1 MSSFYLRRIVQSLI
15 AVWGVV
21 TIVFFILHLSGDPT
35 LLLAPQGASRADI
48 DALRH
53 QLGYDRPLYTQYFEY
68 LNRLVHLDLGDSV
81 VQRTSVLEII
91 AARVPYTFTL
101 AGGAALVAL
110 GIGLPMGILM
120 ALYRGTVLERVLM
133 GVVLVGQ
140 SMPTFWSGILL
151 ILFFA
156 VRLRWFP
163 SSGAEGL
170 GSLILPSVAL
180 GALSMATFARIT
192 RISVLGEL
200 GQDYVR
206 TAKAR
211 GVGRAVVILKH
222 VLRNAAIP
230 IVSVLALELG
240 NLLAGAV
247 IVETVFAWPGIG
259 QLAVQSIFGRDF
271 LVVQGIVLL
280 GSFVYIVLNFL
291 ADAVYGLIDP
301 RIRLSGTRDKG
312 KPSCTTNSAAFT
324 ATQAVAAA
332 VARFAVVAVLV
343 IVAVLAPLVAPYPPT
358 PRTSWR
364 ACNPQG
370 PRLRVKP
377 IFSEPISLGVTF
389 CLASFMVLEFPFWS
403 PACPCSCL

>member
-1 MSSFYLRRIVQSLI
+1 MSSFYFRRIIQSLVAI
-15 AVWGVV
+15 LGVV

-35 LLLAPQGASRADI
+35 LLLAPQGASRADL
-48 DALRH
+48 DTLRH
-53 QLGYDRPLYTQYFEY
+53 QLGYDRPLYVQYWEY
-68 LNRLVHLDLGDSV
+68 LNRLAHFDLGDSV
-81 VQRTSVLEII
+81 VQRAPVLEII
-91 AARVPYTFTL
+91 AARVPYTLAL

-110 GIGLPMGILM
+110 GIGLPVGMLM

-163 SSGAEGL
+163 SSGAEGW
-170 GSLILPSVAL
+170 GSLILPSIAL

-211 GVGRAVVILKH
+211 GVGRAVVVFKH

-301 RIRLSGTRDKG
+301 RIRLSG
-312 KPSCTTNSAAFT
+312 
-324 ATQAVAAA
+324 
-332 VARFAVVAVLV
+332 AR
-343 IVAVLAPLVAPYPPT
+343 
-358 PRTSWR
+358 
-364 ACNPQG
+364 
-370 PRLRVKP
+370 
-377 IFSEPISLGVTF
+377 
-389 CLASFMVLEFPFWS
+389 
-403 PACPCSCL
+403 